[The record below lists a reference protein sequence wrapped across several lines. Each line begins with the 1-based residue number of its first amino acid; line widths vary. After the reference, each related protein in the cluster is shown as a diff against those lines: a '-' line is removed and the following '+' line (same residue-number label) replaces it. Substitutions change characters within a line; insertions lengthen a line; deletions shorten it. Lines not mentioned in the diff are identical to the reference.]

1 MKNEIVNYS
10 ATALSWLLMAVQI
23 DDVIRYINLGLSI
36 FLTCLSIGVSI
47 YNIVKG
53 VRETGKIDKN
63 EVNSIVEHV
72 NGFTEQMKGEKKD
85 EPKGED

>member
-10 ATALSWLLMAVQI
+10 ATALSWWLMAIQI

-63 EVNSIVEHV
+63 EVDSIVEHV
-72 NGFTEQMKGEKKD
+72 NDFTEQMEGGKKD
-85 EPKGED
+85 GPKGED

>member
-10 ATALSWLLMAVQI
+10 ATALSWWLMAVQI

-63 EVNSIVEHV
+63 EVDSIVEHV
-72 NGFTEQMKGEKKD
+72 NDFTEQMKGEKKD

>member
-10 ATALSWLLMAVQI
+10 ATALSWWLMAIQI

-63 EVNSIVEHV
+63 EVDSIVEHV
-72 NGFTEQMKGEKKD
+72 NDFREQMKGEKKD

>member
-10 ATALSWLLMAVQI
+10 ATALSWWLMAIQI

-85 EPKGED
+85 ESKGED

>member
-10 ATALSWLLMAVQI
+10 ATALSWWLMAIQI

-53 VRETGKIDKN
+53 VRETGTIDKN

-85 EPKGED
+85 ESKGED

>member
-10 ATALSWLLMAVQI
+10 ATALSWWLMAIQI

-63 EVNSIVEHV
+63 EVDSIVEHV
-72 NGFTEQMKGEKKD
+72 NDFTEQMKGEKKD

>member
-10 ATALSWLLMAVQI
+10 ATALSWWLMAIQI

-53 VRETGKIDKN
+53 VRETGKIDKKIQKITIYQRRN
-63 EVNSIVEHV
+63 LYRNRYQSRRI
-72 NGFTEQMKGEKKD
+72 
-85 EPKGED
+85 

>member
-10 ATALSWLLMAVQI
+10 ATALSWWLMAIQI

>member
-1 MKNEIVNYS
+1 
-10 ATALSWLLMAVQI
+10 MAVQV

>member
-10 ATALSWLLMAVQI
+10 ATALSWWLMAIQI

-63 EVNSIVEHV
+63 EVDSIVEHV
-72 NGFTEQMKGEKKD
+72 NDFKEQMKGEKKD
-85 EPKGED
+85 EPKGKN

>member
-10 ATALSWLLMAVQI
+10 ATALSWWLMAIQI

-63 EVNSIVEHV
+63 EVNNIVEHV

-85 EPKGED
+85 EPKGKD

>member
-1 MKNEIVNYS
+1 MKNDIVNYS
-10 ATALSWLLMAVQI
+10 ATALSWWLMAIQI

>member
-10 ATALSWLLMAVQI
+10 ATAISWWLMAIQI

-63 EVNSIVEHV
+63 EVDSIVEHV
-72 NGFTEQMKGEKKD
+72 NDFKEQMKGEKKD

>member
-10 ATALSWLLMAVQI
+10 ATALSWWLMAIQI

-85 EPKGED
+85 GPKGED

>member
-10 ATALSWLLMAVQI
+10 ATALSWWLMAIQI

-72 NGFTEQMKGEKKD
+72 NDFTEQMKGEKKD
-85 EPKGED
+85 EPKGKD

>member
-10 ATALSWLLMAVQI
+10 ATALSWWLMAIQI

-63 EVNSIVEHV
+63 EVNNIVEHV
-72 NGFTEQMKGEKKD
+72 NDFREQMKGEKKD

>member
-1 MKNEIVNYS
+1 MKNEIVNYT
-10 ATALSWLLMAVQI
+10 ATALSWWLMAIQI

-72 NGFTEQMKGEKKD
+72 NDFTEHIKGEKKD

>member
-10 ATALSWLLMAVQI
+10 ATALSWWLMAIQI

-72 NGFTEQMKGEKKD
+72 NDFTEQMKGGKKD
-85 EPKGED
+85 GPKGEA

>member
-10 ATALSWLLMAVQI
+10 ATALSWWLMAIQI

-72 NGFTEQMKGEKKD
+72 NGFTEQVKGEKKD
-85 EPKGED
+85 EPKGKN

>member
-10 ATALSWLLMAVQI
+10 ATALSWWLMAIQI

-72 NGFTEQMKGEKKD
+72 NGFT
-85 EPKGED
+85 

>member
-10 ATALSWLLMAVQI
+10 ATALSWWLMAIQI

-63 EVNSIVEHV
+63 EVNSIFEHV

-85 EPKGED
+85 GPKGED

>member
-10 ATALSWLLMAVQI
+10 ATALSWWLMAIQI

-47 YNIVKG
+47 YNIIKG

-72 NGFTEQMKGEKKD
+72 NGFTEQIKGEKKD
-85 EPKGED
+85 ESKGED

>member
-10 ATALSWLLMAVQI
+10 ATALSWWLMAIQI

-63 EVNSIVEHV
+63 EVDSIVEHV
-72 NGFTEQMKGEKKD
+72 NDFTEQMKGEKKD
-85 EPKGED
+85 EPKRED

>member
-10 ATALSWLLMAVQI
+10 ATALSWWLMAVQI

>member
-1 MKNEIVNYS
+1 MKNDIVNYS
-10 ATALSWLLMAVQI
+10 ATALSWWLMAIQI

-85 EPKGED
+85 ESKGED

>member
-10 ATALSWLLMAVQI
+10 ATALSWWLMAIQI

-72 NGFTEQMKGEKKD
+72 NDFTEQMKGEKKD
-85 EPKGED
+85 ESKGED

>member
-10 ATALSWLLMAVQI
+10 ATALSWWLMAIQI

-63 EVNSIVEHV
+63 EVDSIVEHV
-72 NGFTEQMKGEKKD
+72 NDFKEQMKGEKKD

>member
-10 ATALSWLLMAVQI
+10 ATALSWWLMAIQI

-63 EVNSIVEHV
+63 EVDSIVEHV
-72 NGFTEQMKGEKKD
+72 NDFREQMKGEKKD
-85 EPKGED
+85 ESKGED

>member
-10 ATALSWLLMAVQI
+10 ATALSWWLMAIQI

-63 EVNSIVEHV
+63 EVNSIVENV
-72 NGFTEQMKGEKKD
+72 NDFREQMKGEKKD
-85 EPKGED
+85 EPKGKD

>member
-10 ATALSWLLMAVQI
+10 ATALSWWLMAVQI

-72 NGFTEQMKGEKKD
+72 NDFTEQMKGEKKD
-85 EPKGED
+85 ESKGED

>member
-10 ATALSWLLMAVQI
+10 ATALSWWLMAIQI

-63 EVNSIVEHV
+63 EVDSIVEHV

-85 EPKGED
+85 ESKGED

>member
-10 ATALSWLLMAVQI
+10 ATALSWCLMAIQI

-63 EVNSIVEHV
+63 EVDSIVEHV
-72 NGFTEQMKGEKKD
+72 NDFREQMKGEKKD

>member
-10 ATALSWLLMAVQI
+10 ATAISWWLMAIQI

>member
-10 ATALSWLLMAVQI
+10 ATALSWWLMAIQI

-72 NGFTEQMKGEKKD
+72 NGFTEQMKGEKKN

>member
-1 MKNEIVNYS
+1 MKNDIVNYS
-10 ATALSWLLMAVQI
+10 ATALSWWLMAIQI

-63 EVNSIVEHV
+63 EVDSIVEHV
-72 NGFTEQMKGEKKD
+72 NDFSEKMKGEKKD
-85 EPKGED
+85 ESKGED

>member
-10 ATALSWLLMAVQI
+10 ATALSWWLMAIQI

-63 EVNSIVEHV
+63 EVDSIVEHV
-72 NGFTEQMKGEKKD
+72 NDFKEQMEGGKKD
-85 EPKGED
+85 GPKGED

>member
-10 ATALSWLLMAVQI
+10 ATALSWWLMAIQI

-53 VRETGKIDKN
+53 VRETGKIDRN
-63 EVNSIVEHV
+63 EVNSIVENV
-72 NGFTEQMKGEKKD
+72 NDFTEQMKGEKKD
-85 EPKGED
+85 EPKGKD

>member
-10 ATALSWLLMAVQI
+10 ATALSWWLMAIQI

-72 NGFTEQMKGEKKD
+72 NDFTEQMEGGKKD

>member
-10 ATALSWLLMAVQI
+10 ATALSWWLMAIQI

-47 YNIVKG
+47 FNIVKG

-63 EVNSIVEHV
+63 EVDSIVEHV
-72 NGFTEQMKGEKKD
+72 NDFKEQMEGGKKD
-85 EPKGED
+85 GPKGED

>member
-10 ATALSWLLMAVQI
+10 ATALSWWLMAIQI

-63 EVNSIVEHV
+63 EVNNIVEHV
-72 NGFTEQMKGEKKD
+72 NGFTEQMKGEKRD